1 VIALGLHCTEKANPD
16 AKVPTIV
23 YYDSSGKAR
32 CFGAETDSPDTMA
45 EVDEEGW
52 IKAEWWKLHLRP
64 DYLPK
69 IDGIEIEIPEL
80 PPSRTVDD
88 IFADFLEYVKGQLHV
103 HVTSSHGNGE
113 SLWNSLYRNMDVV
126 LTTPNGWEGR
136 HQHRMRQAAMA
147 AGLVNRGTQVKFV
160 TEAEAAIIYTAESG
174 KINDWL
180 VVCSR

>member
-1 VIALGLHCTEKANPD
+1 
-16 AKVPTIV
+16 
-23 YYDSSGKAR
+23 
-32 CFGAETDSPDTMA
+32 M
-45 EVDEEGW
+45 DEEGW
-52 IKAEWWKLHLRP
+52 IKAEWYAHPVHYNPNNTECKSRWKLYLRP

-88 IFADFLEYVKGQLHV
+88 IFADFLQYVKGQLQV
-103 HVTSSHGNGE
+103 HLTSSHGNGE

-160 TEAEAAIIYTAESG
+160 TEAEVEPHANFPVIFLLLIVTCSG
-174 KINDWL
+174 GYSL
-180 VVCSR
+180 HG

>member
-1 VIALGLHCTEKANPD
+1 MVRPSSSLYSDNTECK
-16 AKVPTIV
+16 
-23 YYDSSGKAR
+23 SR
-32 CFGAETDSPDTMA
+32 
-45 EVDEEGW
+45 
-52 IKAEWWKLHLRP
+52 WKLHLRP

-160 TEAEAAIIYTAESG
+160 TEAEVEP
-174 KINDWL
+174 L
-180 VVCSR
+180 VNFLLIFYCSL